1 MDDSC
6 LNKQSNS
13 VGMFFLGVFTGQAPH
28 EDALI
33 CWTLAVSSILEK
45 HSRVLEFLA
54 KGIKQ
59 VGPSRW
65 PKRRLGSE
73 IWNVARFRNS

>member
-1 MDDSC
+1 M
-6 LNKQSNS
+6 
-13 VGMFFLGVFTGQAPH
+13 GMFFLGVFTGQARH

-33 CWTLAVSSILEK
+33 GWTLAVSSILEK

-59 VGPSRW
+59 VGPNRW

-73 IWNVARFRNS
+73 IWNVARVRNS